1 MCKVGPETLHVLVV
15 ARLSGA
21 ERVVG
26 QLGWGAARQ
35 LCLEVGA
42 AADSVWLLV
51 AGARQ
56 WELLLPASA
65 TDDHTHHAYHIGH
78 GSLIV
83 TNTRTPSPSF
93 LRLLKFCLPGVN
105 SRFPFWLFNAGW

>member
-1 MCKVGPETLHVLVV
+1 MV

-56 WELLLPASA
+56 WELLPASA
-65 TDDHTHHAYHIGH
+65 TDHHTYT
-78 GSLIV
+78 LITFV
-83 TNTRTPSPSF
+83 T
-93 LRLLKFCLPGVN
+93 VH
-105 SRFPFWLFNAGW
+105 